1 MKLWEFKS
9 YIDAFSLDENAEVE
23 IKIENEL
30 FIPTEIIMD
39 YGSEIKNGHKTLYLR
54 GTKK

>member
-1 MKLWEFKS
+1 MKLWEFKA

-30 FIPTEIIMD
+30 FIPTEIEMD
-39 YGSEIKNGHKTLYLR
+39 YGHGMLDGHHTLYLR
-54 GTKK
+54 GTRK